1 MISKDSIE
9 SAYCFFH
16 QKWNIYAKSSIN
28 WQKDDIEYAIDQ
40 YTIEMNQEL
49 YRLLAHG
56 NEHFLRN
63 HQTFAQDIAS
73 AVDELEKM
81 L

>member
-1 MISKDSIE
+1 MINKNSIE

-16 QKWNIYAKSSIN
+16 QKWNIYAKSSID

>member
-16 QKWNIYAKSSIN
+16 QKWNIYAKSSID

-56 NEHFLRN
+56 NEHFLRD
-63 HQTFAQDIAS
+63 HQTFAQDISS
-73 AVDELEKM
+73 AVEELENM

>member
-1 MISKDSIE
+1 MINKDSIE

-16 QKWNIYAKSSIN
+16 QKWNIYAKSSMD

-56 NEHFLRN
+56 NENFLRD
-63 HQTFAQDIAS
+63 HQTFAQDISS
-73 AVDELEKM
+73 AVEELENM